1 MTSKMD
7 KRLLDKT
14 WRIDNLYQIRNKE
27 GKLVKFVR
35 NRAQKH
41 YGEHKWYRNLI
52 LKSRQLGFTTYEA
65 IDSLDDVL
73 FTPNMDALMIAHN
86 LESGESIFNKKIGFA
101 WEKLPE
107 EIRVLYSVDNKTTKT
122 LKFGFGKQ
130 GFSSLAVDTSGR
142 SGTYQRVHITELAE
156 IAKKYPKKI
165 PDIIEG
171 TIPAIPTTGR
181 LDIESTSQGAS
192 GEFFE
197 MFMEAWE
204 RGEPTI
210 PQQYKAHF
218 YNWTWDEE
226 EMAKIVPIP
235 VTEMEQSVK
244 FEEYQKKLN
253 LSDTEITYYYQ
264 KWLSLNKKWNAL
276 HREYPTTPEE
286 AFDAVSE
293 GTFYGESIGFMEA
306 NGQVGVVPWDRALK
320 VHTVWDLGVGKNMR
334 VGFFQ
339 RDQTTNTVRMIDHL
353 IGEGSEALP
362 EMIVKVQRKPYLY
375 GRHFG
380 PHDIEATD
388 IGTGKTRMEMARSL
402 GLKFDMAP
410 DQTIE
415 DGINAVGPW
424 LDRLYVDKANCKD
437 WLRSMK
443 NYGREWDEKRGMYKD
458 EPLHNWASHDADM
471 ARYAA
476 LSEKKMTN
484 ENKNVPS
491 YFHDASDD
499 WWGKEG
505 LDNKQ
510 ISRWES

>member
-1 MTSKMD
+1 MD
-7 KRLLDKT
+7 QRLLSKE
-14 WRIDNLYQIRNKE
+14 WRIDNLYKVRNKD

-41 YGEHKWYRNLI
+41 YGENNWFRNLV

-86 LESGESIFNKKIGFA
+86 LESGESLFNKKIVFA
-101 WEKLPE
+101 WDKIPL
-107 EIRVLYSVDNKTTKT
+107 EIRQLYSVDSKTSKT
-122 LKFGFGKQ
+122 LKFDFGTK

-197 MFMEAWE
+197 MFMDAWE

-210 PQQYKAHF
+210 NQQYKAHF
-218 YNWTWDEE
+218 YNWTWDDE
-226 EMAKIVPIP
+226 EMARILIPIP
-235 VTEMEQSVK
+235 FEQMDQSEK
-244 FEEYQKKLN
+244 FKEYALKHKL
-253 LSDTEITYYYQ
+253 SATEITYYYQ

-276 HREYPTTPEE
+276 KREYPTTPQE

-293 GTFYGESIGFMEA
+293 GTFYGETVGMMEQ
-306 NGQVGVVPWDRALK
+306 NGQIGVVPFDRALK

-339 RDQTTNTVRMIDHL
+339 KDTTTNTIRMIDHL
-353 IGEGSEALP
+353 FGEGSEGIP
-362 EMIVKVQRKPYLY
+362 EIAAKVLKKSYSY
-375 GRHFG
+375 GKHIG

-388 IGTGKTRMEMARSL
+388 IGTGKTRMETAQKL
-402 GLKFDMAP
+402 GIKFMIAP
-410 DQTIE
+410 EQSIE

-424 LDRLYVDKANCKD
+424 LDRLYVDKEKCKE
-437 WLRSMK
+437 WTKSMK

-471 ARYAA
+471 SRYASLA
-476 LSEKKMTN
+476 EKYMTN
-484 ENKNVPS
+484 EGDFKRMPF
-491 YFHDASDD
+491 YDQTHE
-499 WWGKEG
+499 WWGS
-505 LDNKQ
+505 DNLSGKDIQ
-510 ISRWES
+510 RWPS